1 MINVVNRGLLSCM
14 LRPAI
19 LLTAILLIPNCF
31 PRDFRTGGAFQ
42 SRDPSP
48 VDAEEYAAYS
58 AFINQKYIPSRSTP
72 IYTLQGS
79 LIEDGELEKKGRV
92 LIAANTQQE
101 FANIVGVNRYMLQLF
116 MGQEAN
122 NEAEQ
127 TFDDLI
133 AKNGRAARLS
143 NKFNLTIRY
152 ELAGDKELGPELYR
166 LKSDQDKF
174 LDRFPRSKGL
184 LSFSRVGFDAAR
196 RTALF
201 LVAQL
206 DVSSRR
212 DRNPSESTYLVLLN
226 KEGGQWKVNKMWGPQ
241 RKSLVINLARCD
253 QTSRAITLAFGS
265 ESFRVIGRAGDGC
278 LLEHEREIERGY
290 TRTRC
295 RVPVGL
301 GKLTVFESDLEDN
314 VFTFSI
320 DMSKY
325 CESLCMEHPSHNPT
339 SEPGRQCTSG
349 LKFHL
354 VTALCC
360 SGNNTRNLFTE
371 GPFSRF
377 RTCGSLHTRHS

>member
-1 MINVVNRGLLSCM
+1 M
-14 LRPAI
+14 
-19 LLTAILLIPNCF
+19 
-31 PRDFRTGGAFQ
+31 Q

-48 VDAEEYAAYS
+48 VEAEEYAAYS

-72 IYTLQGS
+72 IYTLQGD

-122 NEAEQ
+122 NDAEQ

-133 AKNGRAARLS
+133 AKNERAARLS

-152 ELAGDKELGPELYR
+152 ELAGDKESGKELYR

-174 LDRFPRSKGL
+174 LDRFPHSKGL
-184 LSFSRVGFDAAR
+184 LSFSRVEFDAAR
-196 RTALF
+196 RKAVF

-212 DRNPSESTYLVLLN
+212 DRGPSESTYLVLLN
-226 KEGGQWKVNKMWGPQ
+226 KEGGHWKVNKMWGPE
-241 RKSLVINLARCD
+241 RKSLLINLVRCD
-253 QTSRAITLAFGS
+253 QTSRAITLSFGS

-278 LLEHEREIERGY
+278 LLEHEREIELGY

-301 GKLTVFESDLEDN
+301 GKLIVFESDLEDS
-314 VFTFSI
+314 VFTFST

-325 CESLCMEHPSHNPT
+325 CEKPV
-339 SEPGRQCTSG
+339 Q
-349 LKFHL
+349 
-354 VTALCC
+354 
-360 SGNNTRNLFTE
+360 
-371 GPFSRF
+371 
-377 RTCGSLHTRHS
+377 SLHVTRQT